1 MRFLLPP
8 LVLLVGLSTVSCGHH
23 RNRHAKYVPDDAKP
37 NAAGALAA
45 TGAAGALSRVTTGA
59 EDETAPTISPDGKT
73 LLFQVTTTGQDAN
86 GNPTT
91 QSSIVG
97 VDPESGVGRTIFTP
111 PNTQALDPE
120 WMPSGQGFMFST
132 DSMGS
137 MALVRSLAGSANS
150 SVSVIVGGNLVSNP
164 RAPSVSPDG
173 HHVAFMTQVRG
184 DWSVAVTGIDGTR
197 LTMLG
202 PGYYP
207 SWTADGKRLVF
218 ARTVNGHNQL
228 FSCDATS
235 GAQLTQITVD
245 ASDNSWPH
253 VAPDGRYI
261 VFASNRG
268 WNTQPNG
275 TAEHTFNL
283 YAVHLDGTNLTQLTT
298 GPGESIYPLWGKDG
312 WVYFSADPTG
322 TGGNHDIWRLQPA
335 GDLATP
341 GVVIGAAPAVAPLA
355 PAPAAAAPAAPPAPA
370 AKKAPPGGP
379 R

>member
-1 MRFLLPP
+1 
-8 LVLLVGLSTVSCGHH
+8 VT
-23 RNRHAKYVPDDAKP
+23 DDDGPKVAAP
-37 NAAGALAA
+37 NNAGALAA

-59 EDETAPTISPDGKT
+59 EDETAPSGEIDGKT
-73 LLFQVTTTGQDAN
+73 LLFQVSTTSQDAN
-86 GNPTT
+86 GNPST

-120 WMPSGQGFMFST
+120 WMPNGQGFMFST

-137 MALVRSLAGSANS
+137 MALVRSLAGAANS

-164 RAPSVSPDG
+164 RAPAVAPDG

-184 DWSVAVTGIDGTR
+184 DWSVAVAGIDGTR

-235 GAQLTQITVD
+235 GASLTQITVD

-253 VAPDGRYI
+253 VSPDGRYI
-261 VFASNRG
+261 VFSSNRG

-283 YAVHLDGTNLTQLTT
+283 YAVHLDGTALTQLTS

-312 WVYFSADPTG
+312 WVYFAADPTG
-322 TGGNHDIWRLQPA
+322 KGGNHDIWRLQPA
-335 GDLATP
+335 GDLAGQNVAMSAP
-341 GVVIGAAPAVAPLA
+341 PVAPAAVAPIAAPAS
-355 PAPAAAAPAAPPAPA
+355 PA